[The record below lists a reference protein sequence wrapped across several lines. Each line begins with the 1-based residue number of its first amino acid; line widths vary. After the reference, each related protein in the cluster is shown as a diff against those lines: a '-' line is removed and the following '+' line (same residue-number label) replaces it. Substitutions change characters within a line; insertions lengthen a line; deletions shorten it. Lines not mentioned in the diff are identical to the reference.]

1 MKRIDN
7 IEKNFIPQDREDKIY
22 NMWQVRGCF
31 TADPQSGKK
40 PYTIVMPPPNITG
53 VLHMGHALD
62 LTLQDTLIRF
72 KRMQGYEVLWLPGTD
87 HASIATE
94 MKIVE
99 AMRKE
104 NLTKDDLGREKF
116 LIRAWNWK
124 ERYGNQIVEQIK
136 RMGSSCDW
144 SRLRFTMD
152 EGLSKAVE
160 YVFINLYKKGLIYR
174 GNRMI
179 NWCPVCMTSISDAE
193 VEHLDRQDQFWH
205 LRYPLTDGSG
215 HLEVA
220 TTRPETML
228 GDTAVAVNPS
238 DGRYQNLVGKT
249 VILPLVN
256 REIPIIADEYV
267 DPEFG
272 TGVVKIT
279 PAHDPNDFEVGLRHN
294 LEVIDVL
301 NDDAT
306 INELGGKY
314 QGLTREDARTKIVED
329 LTKEGFLV
337 KTENID
343 HAVGTCYRCN
353 TVIEPKLSEQWF
365 VAMEELAKPAIEAV
379 RSGEINFI
387 PERFNKTYF
396 HWMENIRDWNI
407 SRQLWWGHR
416 IPAWYCEECGE
427 ITVPQQPG
435 QIPDCCD
442 SCQCT
447 HLRQDE
453 DTLDTW
459 FSSALW
465 PFSTLGWPE
474 QTEDLDFFY
483 PTDVLVTGYDIITFW
498 VSRMIFSGIE
508 HTGKIPFHDVLI
520 HGIVRDELG
529 RKMSKSLGNGI
540 DPLEVI
546 DQYGADA
553 LRFALVAGV
562 AAGNDLRYQTE
573 RIENGRNF
581 INKFWNAF
589 RFVMLNIE
597 NEISFNDL
605 DLDYNDTELAIEDK
619 WILSNLQDLIKEVS
633 YNMEQYDLGI
643 ALTKIYNFLWDNF
656 CDWYIEMVK
665 ARLQG
670 EDQLSKLTAQSV
682 LNHVL
687 CQCMA
692 LLHPYMPFVTEDIY
706 RSLLHKD
713 GLLIKQAWPTVD
725 EKLIFPEEAAQMEL
739 LIEVIHGVRNIRAE
753 MSVPHNRKSG
763 LMVVSESAVVRS
775 TFENAAQSLENLA
788 GINQVTIHT
797 DNSDIPETA
806 ITLPFSAGTAYL
818 PLEDLIDPEEEKKR
832 LANELAKYQAE
843 IKRAENKLSNKNF
856 TDKAPEQ
863 VVAKERQK
871 LEDYRNMY
879 QQTEIRLKS
888 FQTDG

>member
-1 MKRIDN
+1 MKRIDA
-7 IEKNFIPQDREDKIY
+7 IEKNFVPQDREAEIY
-22 NMWQVRGCF
+22 ALWQEKECF
-31 TADPQSGKK
+31 TADPKSGKK

-99 AMRKE
+99 EMREE
-104 NLTKDDLGREKF
+104 NLAKEDLGREKF

-152 EGLSKAVE
+152 DGLSKAVE
-160 YVFINLYKKGLIYR
+160 SVFINLYKKGLIYR

-193 VEHLDRQDQFWH
+193 VEHQDRQDQFWH
-205 LRYPLTDGSG
+205 LRYPLTDDSG
-215 HLEVA
+215 FLELA

-228 GDTAVAVNPS
+228 GDTAVAVNPA
-238 DGRYQNLVGKT
+238 DERYQDLVGKT
-249 VILPLVN
+249 VRLPLVN
-256 REIPIIADEYV
+256 REIPIIADDYV
-267 DPEFG
+267 EPEFG

-314 QGLTREDARTKIVED
+314 QGLTREEAREKIVAD
-329 LTKEGFLV
+329 LISEGFLV
-337 KTENID
+337 KTENIE
-343 HAVGTCYRCN
+343 HAVGACYRCN
-353 TVIEPKLSEQWF
+353 TIIEPKLSEQWF
-365 VAMEELAKPAIEAV
+365 VAMQELAKPAIEAV
-379 RSGEINFI
+379 RSGEIKFV

-416 IPAWYCEECGE
+416 IPAWYCEDCGE
-427 ITVPQQPG
+427 ITVPCHPG
-435 QIPDCCD
+435 EIPDHCD
-442 SCQCT
+442 VCGCSN
-447 HLRQDE
+447 LRQDE

-474 QTEDLDFFY
+474 QTEDLEFFY

-508 HTGKIPFHDVLI
+508 HTGEIPFHDVLI

-597 NEISFNDL
+597 NEISFVDL
-605 DLDYNDTELAIEDK
+605 DLDYRAADLAIEDK
-619 WILSNLQDLIKEVS
+619 WILSNLQNLIKEVS

-670 EDQLSKLTAQSV
+670 EDKKSKLIAQSV
-682 LNHVL
+682 LNYVL

-692 LLHPYMPFVTEDIY
+692 LLHPYMPFVTEEIY
-706 RSLLHKD
+706 KSLLHQD
-713 GLLIKQAWPTVD
+713 GLLINQAWPEVD
-725 EKLIFPEEAAQMEL
+725 DKLVFSEDAAQMEI

-753 MSVPHNRKSG
+753 MNVPHNRKSG
-763 LMVVSESAVVRS
+763 LLIVSESAAVRS
-775 TFENAAQSLENLA
+775 IFDNAAQSLENLA
-788 GINQVTIHT
+788 GIDEVTIQT
-797 DNSDIPETA
+797 DNSHVPETA

-818 PLEDLIDPEEEKKR
+818 PLEDLIDLAEEKKR
-832 LANELAKYQAE
+832 LESELEKYEAE
-843 IKRAENKLSNKNF
+843 INRAEKKLANKNF

-871 LEDYRNMY
+871 LEDYRNIY
-879 QQTEIRLKS
+879 QQTEIRLK
-888 FQTDG
+888 TLIKE

>member
-1 MKRIDN
+1 MKRIDA
-7 IEKNFIPQDREDKIY
+7 IEKNFIPQDHENEIY
-22 NMWQVRGCF
+22 TLWQDRGCF

-62 LTLQDTLIRF
+62 MTLQDTLIRF
-72 KRMQGYEVLWLPGTD
+72 RRMQGYEVLWLPGTD

-99 AMRKE
+99 EMREE

-116 LIRAWNWK
+116 LIRAWDWK
-124 ERYGNQIVEQIK
+124 ERFGNQIVEQIK

-152 EGLSKAVE
+152 EGLSQAVE

-193 VEHLDRQDQFWH
+193 VEHQDRQDQFWH

-215 HLEVA
+215 SLEVA

-238 DGRYQNLVGKT
+238 DERYRDLVGKT

-314 QGLTREDARTKIVED
+314 QGLTREDARTIIVED
-329 LTKEGFLV
+329 LTNEGFLV
-337 KTENID
+337 KTENIG

-365 VAMEELAKPAIEAV
+365 VAMQELAEPAIEAV
-379 RSGEINFI
+379 RSGEIDFI

-416 IPAWYCEECGE
+416 IPAWYCEDCGE
-427 ITVPQQPG
+427 ITVPQEPG
-435 QIPDCCD
+435 QIPTHCD
-442 SCQCT
+442 TCGCSK
-447 HLRQDE
+447 LRQDE

-474 QTEDLDFFY
+474 QTEDLEFFY

-597 NEISFNDL
+597 NEISFADL
-605 DLDYNDTELAIEDK
+605 DLDYNEAELAIEDK
-619 WILSNLQDLIKEVS
+619 WILSNLQNLIKEVS

-670 EDQLSKLTAQSV
+670 EDEQSKLMAQSV

-692 LLHPYMPFVTEDIY
+692 LLHPYMPFVTEEIY
-706 RSLLHKD
+706 KSLLHKD
-713 GLLIKQAWPTVD
+713 GLLINQAWPEVD
-725 EKLIFPEEAAQMEL
+725 ENLIFSQDAAQMEL

-753 MSVPHNRKSG
+753 MNVPHNRKSG
-763 LMVVSESAVVRS
+763 LLLVTESASVRS
-775 TFENAAQSLENLA
+775 TFNDAAQSLANLA
-788 GINQVTIHT
+788 GIDQITIQA
-797 DNSDIPETA
+797 DNSNIPETS

-818 PLEDLIDPEEEKKR
+818 PLEDLIDLEEEKKR
-832 LANELAKYQAE
+832 LEGELEKYLAE
-843 IKRAENKLSNKNF
+843 IKRAENKLANKNF

-871 LEDYRNMY
+871 LEEYRNMY
-879 QQTEIRLKS
+879 QQTEIRLK
-888 FQTDG
+888 TL